1 MDFEFHFVWII
12 VFTVAACLH
21 GVCGPQRV
29 AGSIPNNVFTDGWWL
44 GVGSAYSVQSHTA
57 KVTAVLWFATARI
70 IKDLKSGALCVRPV
84 QKLLKRID

>member
-1 MDFEFHFVWII
+1 MGS
-12 VFTVAACLH
+12 A
-21 GVCGPQRV
+21 GPQRV

-44 GVGSAYSVQSHTA
+44 GVGSARQEHCFQNHAA

-84 QKLLKRID
+84 KNFSKS